1 MTSTLS
7 SSSDALLV
15 LSLSVLFLV
24 LRALNVAF
32 RAEERLHHRSDD
44 DDDAKNVQK
53 TPKKLLVVVG
63 SGGHTAEMM
72 TALRSFPETKFTSL
86 FYRREYVL
94 ADTDQTSRAKI
105 VRFEE
110 ERGDVG
116 ECGFHVVPRA
126 REVGQSYF
134 TSAFTTT
141 LAFWSSW
148 KVYAKTKPDAVL
160 TNGPGTCV
168 PVLLACF
175 LGKMFWFN
183 GGCKVMYVE
192 SVARTKRMSLSGR
205 LCYSLRLADVVFV
218 MWPELKETYPR
229 AKFCGRIY

>member
-1 MTSTLS
+1 MTTLS
-7 SSSDALLV
+7 SPDALLV

-32 RAEERLHHRSDD
+32 KPPERRNSSN
-44 DDDAKNVQK
+44 AKSTKSK

-63 SGGHTAEMM
+63 SGGHTAEMT
-72 TALRSFPETKFTSL
+72 TALRSFPETKFTAL
-86 FYRREYVL
+86 FSRREYVL
-94 ADTDQTSRAKI
+94 ADTDRTSRAKI

-110 ERGDVG
+110 ERGGNDDG
-116 ECGFHVVPRA
+116 EECFGIHVVPRA
-126 REVGQSYF
+126 REVGQSYL
-134 TSAFTTT
+134 TSAFTT
-141 LAFWSSW
+141 LRAFWHSW
-148 KVYAKTKPDAVL
+148 RVYAKTKPDAVL
-160 TNGPGTCV
+160 TNGPGTCI

-205 LCYSLRLADVVFV
+205 LCYGLRLADVVFV
-218 MWPELKETYPR
+218 MWPELREKYPR
-229 AKFCGRIY
+229 TRYCGRIY

>member
-32 RAEERLHHRSDD
+32 KPEHLLHRSD
-44 DDDAKNVQK
+44 AKKKKNK
-53 TPKKLLVVVG
+53 TPKKLLVVIG

-72 TALRSFPETKFTSL
+72 TALRSFP
-86 FYRREYVL
+86 
-94 ADTDQTSRAKI
+94 DTDRTSRAKI

-110 ERGDVG
+110 ERGG
-116 ECGFHVVPRA
+116 GNEECFGIHVVPRA
-126 REVGQSYF
+126 REVGQSYL
-134 TSAFTTT
+134 TSAFTT
-141 LAFWSSW
+141 LRAFWHSW
-148 KVYAKTKPDAVL
+148 RVYAKTKPDAVL

-218 MWPELKETYPR
+218 MWPELREKYPR
-229 AKFCGRIY
+229 TRYCGRIY

>member
-1 MTSTLS
+1 
-7 SSSDALLV
+7 
-15 LSLSVLFLV
+15 
-24 LRALNVAF
+24 
-32 RAEERLHHRSDD
+32 
-44 DDDAKNVQK
+44 
-53 TPKKLLVVVG
+53 VVVG

-110 ERGDVG
+110 ERGDVE

-218 MWPELKETYPR
+218 MWPELREKYPR
-229 AKFCGRIY
+229 TRYCGRIY

>member
-1 MTSTLS
+1 MHIRMTTL
-7 SSSDALLV
+7 SSDALLV

-32 RAEERLHHRSDD
+32 KPEHLLHRSNN
-44 DDDAKNVQK
+44 AKKKNKK
-53 TPKKLLVVVG
+53 TPKKLLVVIG

-72 TALRSFPETKFTSL
+72 TALRSFPETKFTAL
-86 FYRREYVL
+86 FYHREYVL
-94 ADTDQTSRAKI
+94 ADTDRTSRAKI

-110 ERGDVG
+110 ERGG
-116 ECGFHVVPRA
+116 GNEECFGIHVVPRA
-126 REVGQSYF
+126 REVGQSYL
-134 TSAFTTT
+134 TSAFTT
-141 LAFWSSW
+141 LRAFWHSW
-148 KVYAKTKPDAVL
+148 RVYAKTKPDAVL
-160 TNGPGTCV
+160 TNGPGTCI

-205 LCYSLRLADVVFV
+205 LCYGLRLADVVFV
-218 MWPELKETYPR
+218 MWPELREKYPR
-229 AKFCGRIY
+229 TRYCGRIY

>member
-1 MTSTLS
+1 MTTL
-7 SSSDALLV
+7 SSDALLV

-32 RAEERLHHRSDD
+32 KPEHLLHRSDN
-44 DDDAKNVQK
+44 AKNKKKK
-53 TPKKLLVVVG
+53 TPKKLLVVIG

-72 TALRSFPETKFTSL
+72 TALRSFPETKFTAL
-86 FYRREYVL
+86 FYHREYVL
-94 ADTDQTSRAKI
+94 ADTDRTSRAKI

-110 ERGDVG
+110 ERGG
-116 ECGFHVVPRA
+116 GNEECFGIHVVPRA
-126 REVGQSYF
+126 REVGQSYL
-134 TSAFTTT
+134 TSAFTT
-141 LAFWSSW
+141 LRAFWHSW
-148 KVYAKTKPDAVL
+148 RVYAKTKPDAVL
-160 TNGPGTCV
+160 TNGPGTCI

-218 MWPELKETYPR
+218 MWPELREKYPR
-229 AKFCGRIY
+229 TRYCGRIY